1 MATESVLVPGVT
13 YERTV
18 ANGTVSH
25 IVRIQPSPLITIRPE
40 RAGAQVTRRT
50 YLTTMMGRRASAGA
64 LVGVNGD
71 YFNYAGG
78 YPSGLLLIGGE
89 LIHEPEQ
96 TRSALGILSNG
107 RLTAVRAQL
116 TGEWTSSLQPDQTTP
131 FGFFRHQPG
140 LGTP

>member
-78 YPSGLLLIGGE
+78 YPSGLLLDRRRVDPRAGADALG
-89 LIHEPEQ
+89 
-96 TRSALGILSNG
+96 LGILSNG
-107 RLTAVRAQL
+107 RLTAVRAEL

-131 FGFFRHQPG
+131 FGFSGHQPG